1 MPFGIQPIHIF
12 LIIIVALLLFGPKRL
27 PEMGRNIGK
36 AISEFRNG
44 TKEITDSLHADG
56 SASREA
62 GATPASP
69 PTQSVP
75 FQGNSIAPAFAPS
88 ATPPPASSPEQPTP
102 FQAAASASAPAGNF
116 CIQCG
121 AGNPP
126 EARFCNSC
134 GTKLPEKAA

>member
-62 GATPASP
+62 RRNAGQPADAIR
-69 PTQSVP
+69 SVP
-75 FQGNSIAPAFAPS
+75 GQLDRPGLRSQRH
-88 ATPPPASSPEQPTP
+88 ATTRQLA
-102 FQAAASASAPAGNF
+102 
-116 CIQCG
+116 
-121 AGNPP
+121 
-126 EARFCNSC
+126 
-134 GTKLPEKAA
+134 

>member
-44 TKEITDSLHADG
+44 TKELTDSLRADG

-62 GATPASP
+62 GEPHIAPPAPAAP
-69 PTQSVP
+69 PVQSVP
-75 FQGNSIAPAFAPS
+75 FQ
-88 ATPPPASSPEQPTP
+88 
-102 FQAAASASAPAGNF
+102 AAANASAPVGNF

-126 EARFCNSC
+126 EARFCNTC